1 MKYDINPGLD
11 SVFPWLSQI
20 APAFQQYKWRGLV
33 FSYKST
39 SADLVSTTNTSLG
52 SVIMT
57 TDYNAVNPETLSKRE
72 MLNYEFTSTC
82 KPSCSFLHMIE
93 CERKQ
98 TYDNDLFFTRSGT
111 PPHNADKRLYDIGS
125 FYIATEG
132 MQGSTGQIG
141 ELWCSYEIEFLKPK
155 FAISNGVESEIGY
168 FDYPSCVAGTNFV
181 FFGDPDKASIFGN
194 IGLTY
199 TNVAGTS
206 NGKITFPV
214 DSGGKAYI
222 IHVWFFSSGVGTSTS
237 PQLVITKNQIVSLQQ
252 SNAMADAATWDDS
265 VNDGYFI
272 PSTVSTFGG
281 TTPNTGAT
289 TFNYSYAFK
298 VNDYNFNDVPWLLF
312 TPSLRPKA
320 SYPDPLAGQPWMIF
334 VTEISESA
342 FSATD

>member
-11 SVFPWLSQI
+11 AVFPWLSQI

-93 CERKQ
+93 CDRKQ

-168 FDYPSCVAGTNFV
+168 FDYPSCVGLSSTFT
-181 FFGDPDKASIFGN
+181 FFGGADRASIFGN

-199 TNVAGTS
+199 TNLAAGA
-206 NGKITFPV
+206 GKITFPV
-214 DSGGKAYI
+214 DSGGKAYLI
-222 IHVWFFSSGVGTSTS
+222 QLWFYSSNAGTGAS
-237 PQLVITKNQIVSLQQ
+237 PQLAITKNQIVSLAQ
-252 SNAMADAATWDDS
+252 NNTMVPAASWDD
-265 VNDGYFI
+265 VINDGYFI
-272 PSTVSTFGG
+272 PSTTSTFGG
-281 TTPNTGAT
+281 TTPSTAAT
-289 TFNYSYAFK
+289 TFNQSYAFK
-298 VNDYNFNDVPWLLF
+298 VNDYNFNDVPWITF
-312 TPSLRPKA
+312 TPDVA
-320 SYPDPLAGQPWMIF
+320 TIANYPDPLDGQPWMIF
-334 VTEISESA
+334 VTEIAEAA